1 MQINSTE
8 MVAKKEKKNGKLKT
22 WLQVK
27 VKAVT
32 DWYNKDD
39 NFLRM
44 VRFPGT
50 KLPLLTVLVD
60 FFKSFT
66 KGRTIDRAAGVAFN
80 FFVALFPLVLFFF
93 TLIPYIPIPH
103 LYERVLMLLN
113 DFFIPSGTLDFVTE
127 TIDSIM
133 NQPHDGLLSISII
146 LCLVFG
152 SGGIV
157 AFFNGFRNVYADYIT
172 SKDLGLKGWV
182 IQRVFAII
190 MLIVIGVLIVISV
203 LLISLGGTTIRYL
216 VTHNIIER
224 GSFSFILFSVL
235 RWVVGIFALSIGISM
250 LYYFGNVRF
259 NEHYRKELKHPRKNG
274 KKYREFVIFSPGT
287 ILATSL
293 FILGTVGFNA
303 YISNFSRYNVLY
315 GSIGTLIILLLW
327 IWVIAIL
334 ILAGDDLNS
343 GIHREAMKLSTA
355 EDATRRKKIVIE
367 DLRKHI
373 RAYQSANENR
383 TERIEELKKS
393 VEERQALIRDLEE
406 RKKDYELIIK
416 AYQDYAEQERKS
428 SDEQYNIG
436 FADDDE
442 IYEPEYQD

>member
-1 MQINSTE
+1 MEKT
-8 MVAKKEKKNGKLKT
+8 KKKDGKLKT
-22 WLQVK
+22 WFNAKIRALE
-27 VKAVT
+27 A
-32 DWYNKDD
+32 WYGKDD
-39 NFLRM
+39 NFLRR

-60 FFKSFT
+60 FVKSFT
-66 KGRTIDRAAGVAFN
+66 TGRTIDRAAGVAFN

-103 LYERVLMLLN
+103 LYERVMMFLN
-113 DFFIPSGTLDFVTE
+113 DFLIPSGTLDFVKE
-127 TIDSIM
+127 TIDGIM

-157 AFFNGFRNVYADYIT
+157 AFFNGFRNVYADYVT
-172 SKDLGLKGWV
+172 SKDLGLKGWI

-190 MLIVIGVLIVISV
+190 MLVIIGVLIVISV
-203 LLISLGGTTIRYL
+203 LLISLGGTAIRYL
-216 VTHNIIER
+216 VQNNIIEW
-224 GSFSFILFSVL
+224 GSLTFILFVVM
-235 RWVVGIFALSIGISM
+235 RWVIGIFALSIGISM
-250 LYYFGNVRF
+250 LYFFGNVRF
-259 NEHYRKELKHPRKNG
+259 KEHYRKELKHPRSSG

-287 ILATSL
+287 ILATTL
-293 FILGTVGFNA
+293 FILGTVGFNT

-327 IWVIAIL
+327 IWVVAIL

-343 GIHREAMKLSTA
+343 GIRREDMKLSSA
-355 EDATRRKKIVIE
+355 EDTTRRRKIVIE

-373 RAYQSANENR
+373 QAYQNANENR
-383 TERIEELKKS
+383 ISRIEELKKEVKEKES
-393 VEERQALIRDLEE
+393 VIQNLEE
-406 RKKDYELIIK
+406 KRKDYELIIK

-428 SDEQYNIG
+428 SDEQYNRG
-436 FADDDE
+436 FEEEDE
-442 IYEPEYQD
+442 ANEPLYQD